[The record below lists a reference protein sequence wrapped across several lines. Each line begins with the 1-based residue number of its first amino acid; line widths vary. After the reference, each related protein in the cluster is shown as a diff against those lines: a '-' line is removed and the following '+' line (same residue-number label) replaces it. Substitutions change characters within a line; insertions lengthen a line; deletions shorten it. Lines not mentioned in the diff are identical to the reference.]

1 MRPLRDQVILITGA
15 TDGLG
20 KAVALQLEHTGA
32 TLLLH
37 GRDEARGQRTL
48 EEIRAQTGNTRLQWY
63 RADFSQ
69 LSQVRALAERLAREQ
84 ERLDVLVNNVGIGTT
99 LPGEGARQESA
110 DGYEL
115 RFAVN
120 YLAPFLLTRLLLPTL
135 RQSAP
140 ARIVNVSSAGQAPI
154 DFRDVMLEHH
164 YDGVQAYCQSKLVL
178 VMFTFDLAEEL
189 AGTGVTA
196 NCLHPATYMPTKMV
210 LAARGSSVS
219 TIEEG
224 VQATTH
230 LITAPE
236 LDQVTGRY
244 FNGLREVRA
253 ESQAYDRQARLKL
266 RQLSKQLTGLT
277 GPEEGGDRR

>member
-20 KAVALQLEHTGA
+20 KAVALQLAHTGA

-48 EEIRAQTGNTRLQWY
+48 EEILAQTGNTRLQWY

-140 ARIVNVSSAGQAPI
+140 ARIVTVSSAGQAPI

-164 YDGVQAYCQSKLVL
+164 YDGVQAYCQSKLAL

-244 FNGLREVRA
+244 FNGQRQARA
-253 ESQAYDRQARLKL
+253 ESQAYDRQARHQL
-266 RQLSKQLTGLT
+266 RQLSEQLTGLT
-277 GPEEGGDRR
+277 GPEKGGGRR

>member
-1 MRPLRDQVILITGA
+1 MSQGQEN
-15 TDGLG
+15 
-20 KAVALQLEHTGA
+20 QLTETKSRNEVYSISDVQA
-32 TLLLH
+32 
-37 GRDEARGQRTL
+37 QR
-48 EEIRAQTGNTRLQWY
+48 EY
-63 RADFSQ
+63 
-69 LSQVRALAERLAREQ
+69 V
-84 ERLDVLVNNVGIGTT
+84 
-99 LPGEGARQESA
+99 
-110 DGYEL
+110 EL

-154 DFRDVMLEHH
+154 NFRDVMLEHH
-164 YDGVQAYCQSKLVL
+164 YDGVQAYSQSKLAL

-219 TIEEG
+219 TLEEG

-236 LDQVTGRY
+236 LDRVTGRY
-244 FNGLREVRA
+244 FNGLRQARA
-253 ESQAYDRQARLKL
+253 ENQAYDRQARLKL

-277 GPEEGGDRR
+277 GPEKGGDKR

>member
-1 MRPLRDQVILITGA
+1 MRPLREEVILMTGG
-15 TDGLG
+15 TEGLG
-20 KAVALQLEHTGA
+20 KAVAMQRARTGA

-37 GRDEARGQRTL
+37 GRDEARGQHTL

-63 RADFSQ
+63 RADFAA
-69 LSQVRALAERLAREQ
+69 LPQVRSLAERLAREQ
-84 ERLDVLVNNVGIGTT
+84 ERLDVLVHNAGIGTNLT
-99 LPGEGARQESA
+99 GGSKRQESK
-110 DGYEL
+110 DGYEV

-154 DFRDVMLEHH
+154 DFRDVMLEHN
-164 YDGVQAYCQSKLVL
+164 YNGVQAYSQSKLAL

-196 NCLHPATYMPTKMV
+196 NCLHPATNMPTKMV
-210 LAARGSSVS
+210 LAARGSGVS

-224 VQATTH
+224 VRATTH
-230 LITAPE
+230 LITGPE
-236 LDQVTGRY
+236 LDQVSGRY
-244 FNGLREVRA
+244 FHGLREARA
-253 ESQAYDRQARLKL
+253 ESQAYDRQAPRQL
-266 RQLSKQLTGLT
+266 RQLSEQFTRLI
-277 GPEEGGDRR
+277 GP

>member
-1 MRPLRDQVILITGA
+1 MRPLAEHVILITGA

-20 KAVALQLEHTGA
+20 KAVAMQLARTGA

-37 GRDEARGQRTL
+37 GRDEARGQRML
-48 EEIRAQTGNTRLQWY
+48 EEIRAQTGNTHLQWY

-69 LSQVRALAERLAREQ
+69 FAQVRALAERLVREQ
-84 ERLDVLVNNVGIGTT
+84 ERLDVLVNNAGIGTT
-99 LPGEGARQESA
+99 LPGGGARQESE

-154 DFRDVMLEHH
+154 NFLDVMLEQN
-164 YDGVQAYCQSKLVL
+164 YDGVQAYCQSKLAL

-236 LDQVTGRY
+236 LDQVSGRY
-244 FNGLREVRA
+244 FNGLREARA
-253 ESQAYDRQARLKL
+253 EGQAYDRQARRQL
-266 RQLSKQLTGLT
+266 RQLSEQLTGLT
-277 GPEEGGDRR
+277 GS

>member
-1 MRPLRDQVILITGA
+1 MRPLAEHVILITGA

-20 KAVALQLEHTGA
+20 KAVALQLARAGA

-63 RADFSQ
+63 RADFAA
-69 LSQVRALAERLAREQ
+69 LTQVRALTERLAWEQ
-84 ERLDVLVNNVGIGTT
+84 ERLDVLVNNAGIGTT
-99 LPGEGARQESA
+99 LPGGGARQESE

-120 YLAPFLLTRLLLPTL
+120 YLAPFLLTRRLLPTL
-135 RQSAP
+135 RRSAP

-154 DFRDVMLEHH
+154 DFRDVMLEHN
-164 YDGVQAYCQSKLVL
+164 YDGVQAYCQSKLAL
-178 VMFTFDLAEEL
+178 VMFTFDLAEAL
-189 AGTGVTA
+189 AGTEVTA

-210 LAARGSSVS
+210 LAARGSGVS

-236 LDQVTGRY
+236 LEQVTGRY
-244 FNGLREVRA
+244 FHGLREARA
-253 ESQAYDRQARLKL
+253 ESQAYDRQARREL
-266 RQLSKQLTGLT
+266 RQLSEQLTGIT
-277 GPEEGGDRR
+277 GS